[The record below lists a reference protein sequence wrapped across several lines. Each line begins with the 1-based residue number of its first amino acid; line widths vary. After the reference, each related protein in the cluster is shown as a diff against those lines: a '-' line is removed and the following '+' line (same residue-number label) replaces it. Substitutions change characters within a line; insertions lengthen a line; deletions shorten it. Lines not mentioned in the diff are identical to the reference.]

1 MKLILICTNYVGFFF
16 VVFILNK
23 ANREDFSIVS
33 YKSMQYTLKKAF
45 DTSKLNISGII
56 PLIV

>member
-1 MKLILICTNYVGFFF
+1 MYKLCFFFFF

-23 ANREDFSIVS
+23 AYRDDFSIAS